1 MKKNI
6 LIIISLFFL
15 TIVPAQAVRLGIK
28 TGVNLSKASFSW
40 NALNPDNF
48 TGFQVGPIMEFHL
61 PIIGL
66 GMDAAILYSE
76 QGFKLEGETQK
87 TQSIDIPLN
96 LKYKFELLNIIG
108 IYGTAGPYA
117 SFRIS
122 GDNFSVPDITD
133 QFKYKTFGAGL
144 NFGFGVEI
152 LKHLQIGANYQLALT
167 DDYSVN
173 NYSVKM
179 KTWSV
184 TAAYFF

>member
-1 MKKNI
+1 MKKDI
-6 LIIISLFFL
+6 VIIISLFFL
-15 TIVPAQAVRLGIK
+15 TIAPIQAVRLGIK

-40 NALNPDNF
+40 NTLNPDNF

-76 QGFKLEGETQK
+76 QGFKLDEESQE
-87 TQSIDIPLN
+87 TQSIDLPVN
-96 LKYKFELLNIIG
+96 LKYKIKLLNIIG
-108 IYGTAGPYA
+108 VYGTAGPYA

-122 GDNFSVPDITD
+122 GDNFSIADIND

-152 LKHLQIGANYQLALT
+152 LKHLQVGANYQLSLT
-167 DDYSVN
+167 DDYSVKD
-173 NYSVKM
+173 YSVKM

-184 TAAYFF
+184 TATYFF